1 MSNLDRHNE
10 AGKNNLTDP
19 YSSSR
24 MNVSCPFLDDI
35 SFKRR
40 PFYFWE
46 VFLDIGF
53 GITIPSGNIIK
64 FLKVMYQALKM
75 FREISEQRGKG
86 QN

>member
-1 MSNLDRHNE
+1 MILALNVDRFIS
-10 AGKNNLTDP
+10 GKD
-19 YSSSR
+19 R
-24 MNVSCPFLDDI
+24 G
-35 SFKRR
+35 
-40 PFYFWE
+40 
-46 VFLDIGF
+46 FLDIGF